1 MQLNFISRLKHL
13 QIFQCDLVDSLAEN
27 QLLQMAMG
35 DV

>member
-1 MQLNFISRLKHL
+1 MQLNFISRRKHL

-27 QLLQMAMG
+27 QPLQVAVS